1 MNVALQWDVHIFR
14 LSDLVNASHL
24 VHVGLELCSGSD
36 HCSLILAD
44 ALVADCHDR
53 LTVDQN
59 QHVQVCLGS
68 PRCNSLRRHLG

>member
-1 MNVALQWDVHIFR
+1 MALQWDVHVFG
-14 LSDLVNASHL
+14 LSDLVNPSHL

-44 ALVADCHDR
+44 TLRANCHGK

-68 PRCNSLRRHLG
+68 PRCNNFRRHLG